1 MTSIYRAHS
10 LRKIQGLCDFSLAYY
25 ASGFADR
32 PFTDEAVFFNCPRC
46 IVGVEMANRKA
57 LSCTACRYC
66 TSHYPQGLDIPHLLA
81 LYNEHRFTGG
91 GFIVPMA
98 LSAIPADKQPNA
110 CIGCRSC
117 EAVCPQQL
125 KISEAM
131 SASPPW
137 YKGGFSINIQSVHLI
152 MASVYLFI
160 IMKSPRT
167 DQP

>member
-1 MTSIYRAHS
+1 
-10 LRKIQGLCDFSLAYY
+10 
-25 ASGFADR
+25 
-32 PFTDEAVFFNCPRC
+32 
-46 IVGVEMANRKA
+46 MANPKA

-91 GFIVPMA
+91 GFIAPMA

-110 CIGCRSC
+110 CIGYRSC

-131 SASPPW
+131 SDFTAM
-137 YKGGFSINIQSVHLI
+137 L
-152 MASVYLFI
+152 
-160 IMKSPRT
+160 
-167 DQP
+167 